1 MAALD
6 ILEHPNPVLREVSQP
21 VQRFDA
27 ALRELVDGL
36 FDTLEERGGIG
47 LCAPQTGAL
56 QRVLVVHVRD
66 DAYGPRVYINPELQ
80 WTAAPGFVE
89 ESCLSVPGIVGNVIR
104 GTRALVAARDLD
116 GNPFELEVDGLH
128 AVCLQHEIDHLDG
141 KLFID
146 RLSWFSKLR
155 LRLSAARAARA
166 ARREATAA

>member
-1 MAALD
+1 MAVRA
-6 ILEHPNPVLREVSQP
+6 IVEHPDPSLREVSAP
-21 VQRFDA
+21 VVTFNGE
-27 ALRELVDGL
+27 LRELVDDL
-36 FDTLEERGGIG
+36 FDTLAAKGGIG

-56 QRVLVVHVRD
+56 QRVLVIHVSD

-104 GTRALVAARDLD
+104 GTRALVAARDVD

-166 ARREATAA
+166 ARREVTAA